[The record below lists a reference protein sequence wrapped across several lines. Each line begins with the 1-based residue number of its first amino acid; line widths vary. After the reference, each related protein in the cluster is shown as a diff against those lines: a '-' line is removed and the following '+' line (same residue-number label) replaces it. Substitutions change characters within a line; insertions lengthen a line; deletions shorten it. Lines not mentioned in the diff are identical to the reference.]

1 MTQFERPEQQ
11 GLYNPKNEHD
21 ACGVGFV
28 ANIHGT
34 KSHTIVAQG
43 LQILTN
49 LTHRGATGYDPKL
62 GDGAGILIQMPD
74 GLIRDE
80 AKKLS
85 VDLPHPGQY
94 ACGLIFFPQSN
105 AHRTQ
110 CEKIITDIIKEE
122 GQTFLAWRDVPTNNS
137 NIADAAKAL
146 EPKIKQVIIGQGKDI
161 NDQNHFERKLFVIRK
176 RIEHSVKN

>member
-85 VDLPHPGQY
+85 IDLPVSGQY
-94 ACGLIFFPQSN
+94 ACGLIFLPQSN
-105 AHRTQ
+105 AHRNQ

-122 GQTFLAWRDVPTNNS
+122 GQTF
-137 NIADAAKAL
+137 
-146 EPKIKQVIIGQGKDI
+146 
-161 NDQNHFERKLFVIRK
+161 
-176 RIEHSVKN
+176 

>member
-21 ACGVGFV
+21 ACGLGFV

-34 KSHTIVAQG
+34 KSHTIVSQG

-49 LTHRGATGYDPKL
+49 LTHRGATGYDSKL

-80 AKKLS
+80 AKKLAI
-85 VDLPHPGQY
+85 DLPALGQY
-94 ACGLIFFPQSN
+94 ACGLIFFPQSTQ
-105 AHRTQ
+105 HRNQ
-110 CEKIITDIIKEE
+110 
-122 GQTFLAWRDVPTNNS
+122 
-137 NIADAAKAL
+137 
-146 EPKIKQVIIGQGKDI
+146 
-161 NDQNHFERKLFVIRK
+161 
-176 RIEHSVKN
+176 

>member
-28 ANIHGT
+28 ANIHGN

-85 VDLPHPGQY
+85 IDLPPLGQY
-94 ACGLIFFPQSN
+94 ACGLIFFPQSTT
-105 AHRTQ
+105 HRNQ
-110 CEKIITDIIKEE
+110 CEKIITDIIK
-122 GQTFLAWRDVPTNNS
+122 
-137 NIADAAKAL
+137 
-146 EPKIKQVIIGQGKDI
+146 
-161 NDQNHFERKLFVIRK
+161 
-176 RIEHSVKN
+176 

>member
-21 ACGVGFV
+21 ACGLGFV

-34 KSHTIVAQG
+34 KSHTIVSQG

-49 LTHRGATGYDPKL
+49 LTHRGATGYDSKL

-74 GLIRDE
+74 SLIRDE
-80 AKKLS
+80 AKKLAI
-85 VDLPHPGQY
+85 DLPASGQY
-94 ACGLIFFPQSN
+94 ACGLIFFPQSTQ
-105 AHRTQ
+105 HRNQ

-122 GQTFLAWRDVPTNNS
+122 GQTFLTWRDVPTNNS
-137 NIADAAKAL
+137 NIADAAKA
-146 EPKIKQVIIGQGKDI
+146 
-161 NDQNHFERKLFVIRK
+161 
-176 RIEHSVKN
+176 